1 MKQVIAFSNQK
12 GGVGKTTSAVN
23 IGAYLAS
30 QGKRVLLID
39 LDPQANMTKGLGV
52 DQTEFSIYG
61 VLLGEQRLKAFP
73 IRENLVLIPGSYG
86 MSSFEKVKGDELDKE
101 FLLREIIEPL
111 KSSFDFILLDCPPA
125 LGLITINALAAA
137 DQVYIPLEAQIF
149 GVDGLNK
156 VLEIVEKVRKRINPD
171 LEIGGVFFTRYND
184 RKILTRDTADDVREL
199 LKHKVLK
206 TTIRENVA
214 LQEAPSIGKDI
225 FTYAPDS
232 HGAKDYAKLTEE
244 ILKTT
249 VVTFSN
255 IR

>member
-1 MKQVIAFSNQK
+1 MIKVIAFSNQK

-39 LDPQANMTKGLGV
+39 LDPQANMTKGLGI
-52 DQTEFSIYG
+52 EEPEISIYG
-61 VLLGEQRLKAFP
+61 VLLGEQKIKAFP
-73 IRENLVLIPGSYG
+73 IRENLVLVPGSYG
-86 MSSFEKVKGDELDKE
+86 MSSFEKVKGDDLDKE
-101 FLLREIIEPL
+101 FLLKEVIDPL
-111 KSSFDFILLDCPPA
+111 KPKFDFILLDCPPA

-156 VLEIVEKVRKRINPD
+156 VLEIVEKVRKRINPK

-184 RKILTRDTADDVREL
+184 RKILARDTADDLREL
-199 LKHKVLK
+199 LKNKVLK

-214 LQEAPSIGKDI
+214 LQEAPSLGKDV

-232 HGAKDYAKLTEE
+232 HGARDYAKLTEE
-244 ILKTT
+244 ILQK
-249 VVTFSN
+249 
-255 IR
+255 